1 MRSYQLRRP
10 SKYHIKLCK
19 IKQQIMIS
27 RFIQQILHSFPVP
40 IDANHNFRSV
50 FLVVIYLFLVLF
62 FFGNLDGC

>member
-40 IDANHNFRSV
+40 VDANHNFRPVLLSRD
-50 FLVVIYLFLVLF
+50 LFLVLF
-62 FFGNLDGC
+62 FLGNLEDC